1 MKVILIADDPALGS
15 AGQVLQV
22 KDGFARNYL
31 IPQKKALPAS
41 PDNLQR
47 FEQMRKQIEAARDKA
62 KAAAQD
68 LAQRIQ
74 QLELTLAR
82 QAGEA
87 DKLFGSVTS
96 MDLERALREKGVEV
110 DRKRIQLPEPIKSLG
125 EFQVQVKLHPEVTAQ
140 LKVKVVRA

>member
-41 PDNLQR
+41 PANLKR

-74 QLELTLAR
+74 QLELTLTR

-96 MDLERALREKGVEV
+96 MDLERALREQGMEV
-110 DRKRIQLPEPIKSLG
+110 DRRRIQLPEPIKSLG
-125 EFQVQVKLHPEVTAQ
+125 DFQVQVKLHPEVTAQ
-140 LKVKVVRA
+140 LRVKVVRA

>member
-1 MKVILIADDPALGS
+1 MKVILIADDPGLGS

-31 IPQKKALPAS
+31 IPRKKALPAT
-41 PDNLQR
+41 PQNLQR

-62 KAAAQD
+62 KAAAQA
-68 LAQRIQ
+68 LADRIQ
-74 QLELTLAR
+74 HLELALSR

-96 MDLERALREKGVEV
+96 MDLERALREQGLEV
-110 DRKRIQLPEPIKSLG
+110 DRRRIQLPEPIKSLG
-125 EFQVQVKLHPEVTAQ
+125 EFQIPVKLHPEITAQ
-140 LKVKVVRA
+140 LKVKVIRA

>member
-1 MKVILIADDPALGS
+1 MKVILITDDPGLGS

-31 IPQKKALPAS
+31 IPQKKALPAT
-41 PDNLQR
+41 PANLQR

-62 KAAAQD
+62 KATAQA
-68 LAQRIQ
+68 LAERIQ
-74 QLELTLAR
+74 QLELTLTR

-96 MDLERALREKGVEV
+96 MDLERALREQGIDV
-110 DRKRIQLPEPIKSLG
+110 DRKRIQLSEPLKNLG
-125 EFQVQVKLHPEVTAQ
+125 EFQIQVRLHPEVTVQ

>member
-1 MKVILIADDPALGS
+1 MKVILIADDPGLGS

-31 IPQKKALPAS
+31 IPKKKALPAT
-41 PDNLQR
+41 PANLQR

-62 KAAAQD
+62 KAAAQA
-68 LAQRIQ
+68 LAERIQ
-74 QLELTLAR
+74 KLELVLAR

-96 MDLERALREKGVEV
+96 MDLERALREQGVDV
-110 DRKRIQLPEPIKSLG
+110 DRRRIQLPEPIKSLG
-125 EFQVQVKLHPEVTAQ
+125 EFQIQVKLHPEVTAQ
-140 LKVKVVRA
+140 LKLKVIRA

>member
-1 MKVILIADDPALGS
+1 MKVILITDDPALGS

-41 PDNLQR
+41 PANLQR

-62 KAAAQD
+62 KSAAQA
-68 LAQRIQ
+68 LADRIQ

-96 MDLERALREKGVEV
+96 MDLERALQEQGMDV

-125 EFQVQVKLHPEVTAQ
+125 EFQVQVKLHPDVTAQ

>member
-1 MKVILIADDPALGS
+1 MKVILITDDPALGS

-41 PDNLQR
+41 PANLQR
-47 FEQMRKQIEAARDKA
+47 FEQMRKQIEALRDKA
-62 KAAAQD
+62 KAAAQA
-68 LAQRIQ
+68 LAERIQ

-96 MDLERALREKGVEV
+96 MDLERALQEHGMDV
-110 DRKRIQLPEPIKSLG
+110 DRRRIQLPEPIKSLG